1 MVDVVTRRLIM
12 GLSYWT
18 PITIFLLACIHLSRQ
33 EVTPT
38 EDLSLADE
46 ELIVPYTISPDV
58 LAPETEYPS
67 SVTPPWGN
75 NNDALFSDESQTDTN
90 LMYVS
95 THDIPVL
102 ETDQLQIDMLLLDKT
117 HATDE
122 YEQVVTTRYE
132 QTDKQVTGVAIVEP
146 PTLPLVIDSY
156 GSASPWPENS
166 SQLHF
171 TPIFATVVNA
181 PMEPIYEVDTS
192 LDKTLSPF
200 VEEEYELPLHTTAVS
215 SPEPQTNESTDPL
228 LPYVWDTSEQEV
240 TDSSVYKDKPIEIV
254 PSEVPTKEINSSE
267 VMATEEAPLV
277 VSDIISR
284 EILGDS
290 AERNVHHTYAEE
302 STLGST
308 LTVNLTDSD
317 FLSHVSPS
325 STDSASWDCILSGS
339 EKCDFTMTPR
349 PTLSDIDPTLRG
361 FSPLLSS
368 PPIFITLHADW
379 NTSVADWGIAWE
391 ALVYGSVGLYGSVAL
406 LALLSIFCLVFRCP
420 SGGFYFSLLHLLLIA
435 LGSSRAFSL
444 FYDAYGHQ
452 DRLPAFTAL
461 LLHDL
466 AFPCMTSSFSI
477 AFLLL
482 CSRCR
487 LQHSSP
493 SFPRLCL
500 LATAALLHFISAAGA
515 VVVVDLLQQFPF
527 LLLISRGFYVLFTV
541 ILSFSFFI
549 FCCIARTQ
557 STQIYDLKSS
567 APPTEYI
574 GGCPF
579 ANLKDWC
586 RAIHVVLLSACFGI
600 LNAGLQLYA
609 VLYAMGYGG
618 PIIFGPWPWWAFQLS
633 STLCEVGI
641 CLPLAL
647 IGAYPIFCANEIGRN
662 NCWTQI
668 FHLSPGHVTMKA
680 PILQTNHQWASSQ
693 HEKLLV
699 CDTIARSDSEFFPLY
714 TLVEKR
720 QSHGEDLSLIYHSNK
735 SLEVQGLSLPHGSNT
750 PSYISVQIDSD
761 STVDFR
767 PPSPINLRRS
777 IDEALF
783 SDSLIPKSL
792 FHGTTLSSS
801 LSLTIKSS
809 TQMEDCVF
817 KEKAAD
823 RGLYR
828 TSSCIEVE
836 AGLPIIQPL
845 PTTRHDTP
853 TSSSPGVWKGEQS
866 TTSSLCKMSLD
877 GSSLVLCS
885 SGEHVTPSTCNHEGK
900 QEPSC
905 KSKAVYHTLTPAS
918 QESLDATAQQ
928 GCSLRDDLINVFGP
942 IDALSVCSDT
952 IDL

>member
-1 MVDVVTRRLIM
+1 M
-12 GLSYWT
+12 GISYWT
-18 PITIFLLACIHLSRQ
+18 SIHFVLLACI
-33 EVTPT
+33 P
-38 EDLSLADE
+38 LSLQEIAPTKNVSLEDE
-46 ELIVPYTISPDV
+46 EWTVQQSVSPV
-58 LAPETEYPS
+58 SLAPVTEYPY
-67 SVTPPWGN
+67 SVTPAWTSDD
-75 NNDALFSDESQTDTN
+75 DAPFSNESHTDVFPLHVPTLN
-90 LMYVS
+90 
-95 THDIPVL
+95 IPVL
-102 ETDQLQIDMLLLDKT
+102 ESDQLSTDMTNMFLLDKSQE
-117 HATDE
+117 TDE
-122 YEQVVTTRYE
+122 YVQTVTPSYE
-132 QTDKQVTGVAIVEP
+132 LSDQQVTEFDIVEHSMV
-146 PTLPLVIDSY
+146 PLVEDSF
-156 GSASPWPENS
+156 GSESPWPEIS
-166 SQLHF
+166 SGLPF
-171 TPIFATVVNA
+171 TPIFSTVDSLT
-181 PMEPIYEVDTS
+181 EPIYKIDTS
-192 LDKTLSPF
+192 LEKTLSPLL
-200 VEEEYELPLHTTAVS
+200 EEEDEVHVHTTVFSSFEPWTDVPVDSSLPYISDISKQAV
-215 SPEPQTNESTDPL
+215 TDPQV
-228 LPYVWDTSEQEV
+228 PEDQ
-240 TDSSVYKDKPIEIV
+240 PIEMV
-254 PSEVPTKEINSSE
+254 SSEVPTKEITSSGE
-267 VMATEEAPLV
+267 ATATENAPF
-277 VSDIISR
+277 IISDVIP
-284 EILGDS
+284 EILEDLSDEDIHEAYG
-290 AERNVHHTYAEE
+290 EV
-302 STLGST
+302 STLASTVTVNITDAGFVSHGST
-308 LTVNLTDSD
+308 SPTDPA
-317 FLSHVSPS
+317 F
-325 STDSASWDCILSGS
+325 WDCTQSSS
-339 EKCDFTMTPR
+339 EKCDFSMTQR
-349 PTLSDIDPTLRG
+349 PTPHEADPTLHG
-361 FSPLLSS
+361 LSPLLSS
-368 PPIFITLHADW
+368 PPLFITLHADW
-379 NTSVADWGIAWE
+379 NTSVAEWGVAWE
-391 ALVYGSVGLYGSVAL
+391 ALVYGSVGLYGTVAL

-477 AFLLL
+477 SLLLL

-493 SFPRLCL
+493 GFPRLCL
-500 LATAALLHFISAAGA
+500 VASAAFLHFICAGGT
-515 VVVVDLLQQFPF
+515 VVVVVLLQQFPF
-527 LLLISRGFYVLFTV
+527 LLLVSRGFYVLLTV
-541 ILSFSFFI
+541 VLSFSFFI
-549 FCCIARTQ
+549 FCYIARTQ

-574 GGCPF
+574 SGCPF

-586 RAIHVVLLSACFGI
+586 RATHVVLLSACFGL

-609 VLYAMGYGG
+609 VLYALGYGG
-618 PIIFGPWPWWAFQLS
+618 SIVFGPWPWWAFQLS
-633 STLCEVGI
+633 LSLCEVGI

-647 IGAYPIFCANEIGRN
+647 IGAYPIFCANEIGRT

-668 FHLSPGHVTMKA
+668 FRLSPGHVTMKA

-720 QSHGEDLSLIYHSNK
+720 LSHGEDLSLIYHSNK
-735 SLEVQGLSLPHGSNT
+735 SLEVPGLSIPQGSNT

-767 PPSPINLRRS
+767 PPSPINLGRS

-783 SDSLIPKSL
+783 SESLIPKSL

-801 LSLTIKSS
+801 LSLTVKSS

-828 TSSCIEVE
+828 TSSCMEIE
-836 AGLPIIQPL
+836 AGLPLIQPI
-845 PTTRHDTP
+845 PSTRHDTP
-853 TSSSPGVWKGEQS
+853 ASSSPGAWRGEQS
-866 TTSSLCKMSLD
+866 TASSVCKMSLD

-885 SGEHVTPSTCNHEGK
+885 SPEHVAPSTCNLDGP
-900 QEPSC
+900 QEPGC
-905 KSKAVYHTLTPAS
+905 KSKAEYHALTPPS
-918 QESLDATAQQ
+918 QESLDSTAQA

>member
-1 MVDVVTRRLIM
+1 M
-12 GLSYWT
+12 GLSHWT
-18 PITIFLLACIHLSRQ
+18 SVNIFLLACIRLSLQ

-38 EDLSLADE
+38 EDFSPSEE
-46 ELIVPYTISPDV
+46 ELIVSRTFSPIG
-58 LAPETEYPS
+58 LAPVTEYPPS
-67 SVTPPWGN
+67 EAPTWLDDNEAS
-75 NNDALFSDESQTDTN
+75 FSDESHTD
-90 LMYVS
+90 MYLVHGP
-95 THDIPVL
+95 TYNTPVL
-102 ETDQLQIDMLLLDKT
+102 ESDQLQIDMLLLDKSQE
-117 HATDE
+117 TDE
-122 YEQVVTTRYE
+122 YVQTATPIYE
-132 QTDKQVTGVAIVEP
+132 LTDRHRTVVAIVEP
-146 PTLPLVIDSY
+146 PMVPLVTDSY
-156 GSASPWPENS
+156 GSASPWPEIS
-166 SQLHF
+166 SQLPF
-171 TPIFATVVNA
+171 TPDFTTVNVSIELIPEA
-181 PMEPIYEVDTS
+181 VTS
-192 LDKTLSPF
+192 LETLLYPLL
-200 VEEEYELPLHTTAVS
+200 EEDDVQPVNSTVLS
-215 SPEPQTNESTDPL
+215 STGPQTDADSS
-228 LPYVWDTSEQEV
+228 LPYIWDISKQAV
-240 TDSSVYKDKPIEIV
+240 TDSRLHEDEPTEMASF
-254 PSEVPTKEINSSE
+254 EVPTKENNMDEVNATEDAPFVISE
-267 VMATEEAPLV
+267 VIP
-277 VSDIISR
+277 DK
-284 EILGDS
+284 ILEVS
-290 AERNVHHTYAEE
+290 AEKDVHQTYEDVSNVA
-302 STLGST
+302 STMTVNITDTGFILHGST
-308 LTVNLTDSD
+308 APTD
-317 FLSHVSPS
+317 P
-325 STDSASWDCILSGS
+325 ASWDCNHSSS
-339 EKCDFTMTPR
+339 EKCDFSMTQR
-349 PTLSDIDPTLRG
+349 PTPHEVEPTLLG
-361 FSPLLSS
+361 LSPLLSS

-435 LGSSRAFSL
+435 LGVSRAFSL

-493 SFPRLCL
+493 SVPRLCL
-500 LATAALLHFISAAGA
+500 LASAALLHFITAGGA

-527 LLLISRGFYVLFTV
+527 LLLVSRGFYVILTV
-541 ILSFSFFI
+541 VLSFSFFI

-574 GGCPF
+574 SGCPI

-586 RAIHVVLLSACFGI
+586 RATHVVLLSACFGI

-609 VLYAMGYGG
+609 VLYALGYGG
-618 PIIFGPWPWWAFQLS
+618 SIVFSPWPWWAFQLS
-633 STLCEVGI
+633 SSLCEVGI
-641 CLPLAL
+641 CFPLAL
-647 IGAYPIFCANEIGRN
+647 IGAYPIFCANEIGRT
-662 NCWTQI
+662 NCWTQV
-668 FHLSPGHVTMKA
+668 FRLSPGHVTMKA
-680 PILQTNHQWASSQ
+680 PILQTSHQWASSQ

-720 QSHGEDLSLIYHSNK
+720 LSHGEDLSLIYHSNK
-735 SLEVQGLSLPHGSNT
+735 SLEVQGLTLPHGYNT

-761 STVDFR
+761 STVDFH

-783 SDSLIPKSL
+783 SESLIPKSL

-801 LSLTIKSS
+801 LSLTVKSS
-809 TQMEDCVF
+809 TKMEDCVF
-817 KEKAAD
+817 KEKASD

-828 TSSCIEVE
+828 TSSCMEIE
-836 AGLPIIQPL
+836 AGLPLIQPI
-845 PTTRHDTP
+845 PTTRQDTP
-853 TSSSPGVWKGEQS
+853 ASSSPGVWRGEQS
-866 TTSSLCKMSLD
+866 TASSLCKMSLD

-885 SGEHVTPSTCNHEGK
+885 SPEHVAPSTCKLEGK
-900 QEPSC
+900 QEPGC
-905 KSKAVYHTLTPAS
+905 KSKEVYHTLTSPS
-918 QESLDATAQQ
+918 KESLDTTAQP
-928 GCSLRDDLINVFGP
+928 GDSLRDDLINVFGP

>member
-1 MVDVVTRRLIM
+1 M
-12 GLSYWT
+12 GVSYWT
-18 PITIFLLACIHLSRQ
+18 SISIVLLTCIPISLQGEAL
-33 EVTPT
+33 T
-38 EDLSLADE
+38 ENFSLADE
-46 ELIVPYTISPDV
+46 ELIVSHSVPQVS
-58 LAPETEYPS
+58 LAPVTEYS
-67 SVTPPWGN
+67 FSVTPAWTLDN
-75 NNDALFSDESQTDTN
+75 EATFSDESHTDTDTLHVPTFN
-90 LMYVS
+90 
-95 THDIPVL
+95 IPVV
-102 ETDQLQIDMLLLDKT
+102 ESDQLQTNMTNMSLHEKKQER
-117 HATDE
+117 DE
-122 YEQVVTTRYE
+122 YVQTVTPSYE
-132 QTDKQVTGVAIVEP
+132 LTDIQVTEVAIVEP
-146 PTLPLVIDSY
+146 PSVSLVTDSF
-156 GSASPWPENS
+156 GSASPWPEISSEFPFIPVFTTGVNS
-166 SQLHF
+166 L
-171 TPIFATVVNA
+171 T
-181 PMEPIYEVDTS
+181 EPIYEAETS
-192 LDKTLSPF
+192 VEKTLSPLL
-200 VEEEYELPLHTTAVS
+200 EIEDELPVHTTVLS
-215 SPEPQTNESTDPL
+215 STGPQTDKSADPSLPYIWDVSEQAVTDFQEPEGIPIVMMSSQVPTRDITLGEATTTEDAPFMTSDVIPDILEDLVETDVHQPYEEISIIASTITINITDTGFISHGSTSPTDP
-228 LPYVWDTSEQEV
+228 
-240 TDSSVYKDKPIEIV
+240 
-254 PSEVPTKEINSSE
+254 
-267 VMATEEAPLV
+267 
-277 VSDIISR
+277 
-284 EILGDS
+284 
-290 AERNVHHTYAEE
+290 
-302 STLGST
+302 
-308 LTVNLTDSD
+308 
-317 FLSHVSPS
+317 
-325 STDSASWDCILSGS
+325 ASWDCSYSSS
-339 EKCDFTMTPR
+339 EKCDFSMTQR
-349 PTLSDIDPTLRG
+349 PTPHEVDPTLHG
-361 FSPLLSS
+361 LFPLLSS

-379 NTSVADWGIAWE
+379 NTSVAEWGVAWE

-406 LALLSIFCLVFRCP
+406 LALLSVICLVFRCP
-420 SGGFYFSLLHLLLIA
+420 SGGFYFSLLHILLIA

-452 DRLPAFTAL
+452 DRLPTFTAL

-477 AFLLL
+477 SLLLL

-493 SFPRLCL
+493 SFPRLCI
-500 LATAALLHFISAAGA
+500 LASAAFLHFVCAGGA
-515 VVVVDLLQQFPF
+515 VVVVDLLQLFPF
-527 LLLISRGFYVLFTV
+527 LLLVSRGIYVVLTV
-541 ILSFSFFI
+541 VLSFSFLI
-549 FCCIARTQ
+549 FCCIARSQ

-574 GGCPF
+574 SGCPF

-586 RAIHVVLLSACFGI
+586 RATHVVLLSACFGI

-609 VLYAMGYGG
+609 VLYALGYGG
-618 PIIFGPWPWWAFQLS
+618 SIVFGPWPWWAFQLS
-633 STLCEVGI
+633 SSLCEVGI

-647 IGAYPIFCANEIGRN
+647 IGAYPIFCANEIGRT

-668 FHLSPGHVTMKA
+668 FRLSPGHVTMKA

-720 QSHGEDLSLIYHSNK
+720 LSHGEDLSLIYHSNK

-783 SDSLIPKSL
+783 SESLIPKSL
-792 FHGTTLSSS
+792 FHGTALSSS

-817 KEKAAD
+817 KEKASD

-828 TSSCIEVE
+828 TSSCMEIES
-836 AGLPIIQPL
+836 GLPIIP
-845 PTTRHDTP
+845 PIPSTRHDTP
-853 TSSSPGVWKGEQS
+853 ASSSPGAWRGEQS
-866 TTSSLCKMSLD
+866 TTSSVCKMSLD

-885 SGEHVTPSTCNHEGK
+885 SPENVGPSTCNLDGK
-900 QEPSC
+900 QESGC
-905 KSKAVYHTLTPAS
+905 KSKAVYHALAPPS
-918 QESLDATAQQ
+918 QESLDTTTQS